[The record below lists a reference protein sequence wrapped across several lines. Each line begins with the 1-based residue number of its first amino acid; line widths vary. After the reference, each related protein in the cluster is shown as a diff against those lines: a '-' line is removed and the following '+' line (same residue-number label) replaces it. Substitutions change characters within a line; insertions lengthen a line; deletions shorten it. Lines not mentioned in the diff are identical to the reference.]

1 MGFRFRKSVKIMP
14 GVKVNF
20 GKKGASLS
28 VGRPG
33 ATVNVNKKGVRS
45 TIGLPGTGLSHS
57 GYTRHSNRQRRIQR
71 PATKQRKR
79 SIILFSIILA
89 LMILFSF
96 IKR

>member
-14 GVKVNF
+14 GMKVNF

-33 ATVNVNKKGVRS
+33 ATVNINKNGVRK
-45 TIGLPGTGLSHS
+45 TVGLPGTGLSHS
-57 GYTRHSNRQRRIQR
+57 SYTRHNNRQRRIQR
-71 PATKQRKR
+71 PAPKQRKQ
-79 SIILFSIILA
+79 SVVLFSIVLA
-89 LMILFSF
+89 LMVLFSF